1 MLFSTALLVVL
12 AASSTQAQLLP
23 TVPGTTLP
31 ALTLPLGFLSAGGKT
46 TISGSATVAA
56 ALALTEPLAV
66 AANANVN
73 VNAKVHKKIYFFSNF
88 SKHTNRIFCGI
99 SWRRTRR

>member
-12 AASSTQAQLLP
+12 AASSTQAQVLP

-31 ALTLPLGFLSAGGKT
+31 TLTLPLGFLSAGGKT

-73 VNAKVHKKIYFFSNF
+73 VNAKVNKKLLFF
-88 SKHTNRIFCGI
+88 RIFQSTLTGFFCGI